1 MSDPTSIKVPLA
13 IQELIKV
20 NNKLLQ
26 QYQEELTSN
35 VYTANQEIMGIMG
48 LDPNDGWRVDL
59 ETMTYVKLSSPE
71 DT

>member
-1 MSDPTSIKVPLA
+1 MSDQTSIAIPLA
-13 IQELIKV
+13 IQELIKI

-26 QYQEELTSN
+26 QYQEELTSK
-35 VYTANQEIMGIMG
+35 VYAANQEIMGIMG

-59 ETMTYVKLSSPE
+59 NTMTYVKLTSPE